1 MKALVAVELQ
11 LRSDP
16 LFLTLHGQAN
26 GVQNQIDCLLCCS
39 FVSYDAVVVE
49 VPDHRQVQYALIGVD
64 IRDVRY
70 PFVLGQSAW
79 NTLLSRFLY
88 WYTCCPICCHF
99 LRRRIS
105 DSRSYFF
112 MTCSTVLGLQKIFWC
127 FSHSHIRRYP

>member
-49 VPDHRQVQYALIGVD
+49 VPEHRQVQYALIGVD

-70 PFVLGQSAW
+70 PIAVGSVCLEHPVEQILILVY
-79 NTLLSRFLY
+79 LLSHLLPFPASANFRQQVILFHD
-88 WYTCCPICCHF
+88 PQHSF
-99 LRRRIS
+99 RIAENILV
-105 DSRSYFF
+105 F
-112 MTCSTVLGLQKIFWC
+112 Q
-127 FSHSHIRRYP
+127 P